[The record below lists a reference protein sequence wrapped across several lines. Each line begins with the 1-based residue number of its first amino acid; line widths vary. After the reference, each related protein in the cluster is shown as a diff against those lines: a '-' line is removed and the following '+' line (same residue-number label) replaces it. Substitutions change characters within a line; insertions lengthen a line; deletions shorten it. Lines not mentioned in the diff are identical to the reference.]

1 MYISF
6 GRVIHNVSK
15 VTNEPAQKTVTFYA
29 HKLFLCLTYNNKN
42 KQYNAYCSTHINND
56 SYPTLDF
63 QQ

>member
-29 HKLFLCLTYNNKN
+29 HKRFFVFNLQQTKIN
-42 KQYNAYCSTHINND
+42 NAYCSTHINND